1 MIFLSPLPGKAGQLL
16 GQQPG
21 AHFEKLGRI
30 TKLGSETLYLQQT
43 SCAQAGEEHIV
54 CWTLGCYNYQNVP
67 NGPKWYV
74 TLQVWA
80 CVHTFVHMFIYTHA
94 FTTLMYL
101 HL

>member
-1 MIFLSPLPGKAGQLL
+1 MVFLCLLPGKAGHLL

-21 AHFEKLGRI
+21 AHFEKSGRDL
-30 TKLGSETLYLQQT
+30 KLGSEILHLQQT
-43 SCAQAGEEHIV
+43 SCAQAGEEHTV

-67 NGPKWYV
+67 NDPKRYV

-80 CVHTFVHMFIYTHA
+80 CVHTCVHLFIYTYV
-94 FTTLMYL
+94 FTTLLYL